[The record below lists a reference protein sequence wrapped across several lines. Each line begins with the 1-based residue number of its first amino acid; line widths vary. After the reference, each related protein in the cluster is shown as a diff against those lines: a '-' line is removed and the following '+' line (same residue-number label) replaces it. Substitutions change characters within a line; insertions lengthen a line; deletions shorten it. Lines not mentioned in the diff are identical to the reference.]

1 MEFEDRIEKIKDII
15 NKLNS
20 ADINLKDSM
29 KLYNEGIKE
38 INSAQKM
45 LEEAKNQYEN
55 IKNKDL
61 ETKP

>member
-1 MEFEDRIEKIKDII
+1 MDFEDKIEKIKDII

-61 ETKP
+61 ETKH